1 MYKLKNKIRVNSFK
15 NLIQE
20 EPIIGMSIEEKVRQ
34 MMDQNEPITDT
45 VPMIYTS
52 RDDGVKPEHDIR
64 TCKWDYAIEAMGEVN
79 NYKKTK
85 YLQGGINE
93 NNMENNTGD
102 NKVHNQSTD
111 KGEQPKQPTESER
124 INGK

>member
-1 MYKLKNKIRVNSFK
+1 MYKLKNKVRVNSFE
-15 NLIQE
+15 NLIEE
-20 EPIIGMSIEEKVRQ
+20 EPVIGMSIEQKVRQ

-52 RDDGVKPEHDIR
+52 KEDGVKPEHDIR
-64 TCKWDYAIEAMGEVN
+64 TNKWDYAIDAMNDVN

-93 NNMENNTGD
+93 TNIEEPGKKEQKNETP
-102 NKVHNQSTD
+102 TD
-111 KGEQPKQPTESER
+111 KQTEPKGVSGE
-124 INGK
+124 

>member
-20 EPIIGMSIEEKVRQ
+20 EPVLGMSIEEKVRQ

-52 RDDGVKPEHDIR
+52 KEDGVKPEHDIR
-64 TCKWDYAIEAMGEVN
+64 TSKWDYAIETMNEVS

-85 YLQGGINE
+85 YLQGGTNE
-93 NNMENNTGD
+93 TSMENNSKSD
-102 NKVHNQSTD
+102 SVHNKPDNGGS
-111 KGEQPKQPTESER
+111 EQTES
-124 INGK
+124 